1 MVRVQREPLDGQALI
16 RAVQTDSDGAVALF
30 LGTVRDHNEGRKVI
44 GLEYSAYEEM
54 ALQELERVRDQALER
69 FEITR
74 AAVVHRLGA
83 LEIGETSVAV
93 AIAAPHRTAAF
104 DACRFVI
111 DTLKRNV
118 PIWKKEMFAGG
129 EVWVEGE
136 GRPDS

>member
-1 MVRVQREPLDGQALI
+1 MVRVQREPIDAQALI
-16 RAVQTDSDGAVALF
+16 RAVQTDVDGAVALF
-30 LGTVRDHNEGRKVI
+30 LGTVRDHNEGRKVS

-74 AAVVHRLGA
+74 AALVHRLGA

-93 AIAAPHRTAAF
+93 AIAAPHRAAAF

-111 DTLKRNV
+111 DTLKRTV
-118 PIWKKEMFAGG
+118 PIWKKETYNDG
-129 EVWVEGE
+129 EAWIEGQ
-136 GRPDS
+136 G